1 MLSNCFYGAL
11 GTRVMVVSENKV
23 KANKP
28 AMNAFGADR
37 TNEQL
42 IIACVARGV
51 RFQPLNMVWGFVT
64 NDVHEEH
71 LRVVTGVTLSIRH

>member
-11 GTRVMVVSENKV
+11 GTRVMMVSENKV
-23 KANKP
+23 GANKP

-42 IIACVARGV
+42 TIAFVARAD
-51 RFQPLNMVWGFVT
+51 RT
-64 NDVHEEH
+64 ND
-71 LRVVTGVTLSIRH
+71 